1 MSYETSYSEMCEE
14 GLKCCK
20 DDERSLVRHWAYWA
34 SNDEIRREYTH
45 DGELRKQFVPLD
57 KNAMQQGDDGAGANR
72 VLESVGGGFDDERIT
87 RIRAFF
93 KYIKTYRPKEWE
105 AVKAVIRAKGNRAE
119 AIRILGVSKISYK
132 FLILRATKLAS
143 SPIMYMGICDGCHKE
158 PQKSNGQKS
167 S

>member
-20 DDERSLVRHWAYWA
+20 DDERSLVRRWAYWA

-57 KNAMQQGDDGAGANR
+57 KNAMQRGDDGVGVRRIIEAIDGDSESNR
-72 VLESVGGGFDDERIT
+72 VE

-93 KYIKTYRPKEWE
+93 AYLKAHRPKQWE
-105 AVKAVIRAKGNRAE
+105 VLKAIIRTKGNRE
-119 AIRILGVSKISYK
+119 AALLMLGINKKLYLQHI
-132 FLILRATKLAS
+132 FLLVKLTFHRLCKCGD
-143 SPIMYMGICDGCHKE
+143 M
-158 PQKSNGQKS
+158 
-167 S
+167 